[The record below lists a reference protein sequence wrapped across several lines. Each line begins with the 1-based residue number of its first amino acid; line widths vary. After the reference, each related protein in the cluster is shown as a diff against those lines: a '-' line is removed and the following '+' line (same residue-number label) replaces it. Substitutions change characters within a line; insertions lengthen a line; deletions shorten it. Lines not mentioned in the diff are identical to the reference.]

1 MPSQLNIQ
9 VKMEENGMQLVEMK
23 DDYENETALEDGSN
37 LHGSFK
43 LIKDIT
49 TGIYSSRLICNNRK
63 SFGVQFE
70 I

>member
-1 MPSQLNIQ
+1 ME
-9 VKMEENGMQLVEMK
+9 EENGTQLVEMK
-23 DDYENETALEDGSN
+23 DDFETALEDGSN
-37 LHGSFK
+37 VYGSFK

-49 TGIYSSRLICNNRK
+49 TIKRHLFKIDFFNNSR